1 MIATSL
7 LESLAQRLPVII
19 FVLIFVVQIG
29 RGIWRAYKAKQPPPA
44 MKPDELEAQRRAR
57 EIQEA
62 IRRKRA
68 DRGAAPEPVA
78 RQLPPSPR
86 PTPETTQLPEPLGG
100 PLRRIFEELQREM
113 SPPSPTPAPPPLPP
127 VVVERREPELQRQR
141 KLAEELQWLEQDR
154 AQTARRA
161 ANRASETAAVAQMEP
176 ALRTVAR
183 GELLDDLREPESL
196 RRAFVLREVLGTP
209 VGLR

>member
-86 PTPETTQLPEPLGG
+86 PTPETTQLPEPPGG

-127 VVVERREPELQRQR
+127 VVVEHREPELQRQR
-141 KLAEELQWLEQDR
+141 KLAEELRSLEQAR

-161 ANRASETAAVAQMEP
+161 AYRASETAAVAQMEP